1 MIKRDHQNTNF
12 YSVNITIFK
21 SPYVKVYNVKFK
33 TLLNKHLIWNFR
45 NEDIT
50 NIQWLINDNITN
62 MYTVLVY

>member
-33 TLLNKHLIWNFR
+33 TLLNKHLI
-45 NEDIT
+45 
-50 NIQWLINDNITN
+50 
-62 MYTVLVY
+62 